1 MSYASVGLTD
11 EEVMILAAKAG
22 FYIDRDE
29 SDEDESDQLHWLD
42 GDGGFSDD
50 LLFKLRDLFEAKL
63 KEKNKSHE

>member
-42 GDGGFSDD
+42 GDGGQSDD

-63 KEKNKSHE
+63 KEKNK